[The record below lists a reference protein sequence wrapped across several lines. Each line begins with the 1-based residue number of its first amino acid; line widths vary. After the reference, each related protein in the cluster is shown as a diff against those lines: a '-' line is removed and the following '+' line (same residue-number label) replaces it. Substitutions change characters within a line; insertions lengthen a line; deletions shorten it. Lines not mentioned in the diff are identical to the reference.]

1 MNTAL
6 LLIALGFGFK
16 IFAEAGQLEG
26 KSVKTLGRVVGG
38 FVMLVALMGTV
49 FTLWSKCYQ
58 GGYPCP
64 SKMKALCPFVEKG
77 QSQNGETASTE
88 MPATGVLN

>member
-16 IFAEAGQLEG
+16 IFAEAGKSGE
-26 KSVKTLGRVVGG
+26 KSVKSLGRMVGG
-38 FVMLVALMGTV
+38 FIMFVALMGTV
-49 FTLWSKCYQ
+49 FTLWNKCYQ

-64 SKMKALCPFVEKG
+64 SKMKAMCPFMEKAPA
-77 QSQNGETASTE
+77 EAPKAS
-88 MPATGVLN
+88 N